1 MGEPAILHEEI
12 EVLQLD
18 WASVDHPELERALRM
33 LDAEVFHIDGWM
45 AGARNGA
52 MDLADRLSSVGLFR
66 RTEFEGQQHTVFIY
80 EITQTGLKL
89 RRRHRKHRARI
100 ALTRDIRGT
109 DAASA

>member
-1 MGEPAILHEEI
+1 MGAPALIQEEI

-52 MDLADRLSSVGLFR
+52 MELADRLSGVGVFR
-66 RTEFEGQQHTVFIY
+66 RTEAGGQQHTVVIY
-80 EITQTGLKL
+80 EITQLGLRL
-89 RRRHRKHRARI
+89 RRRHRKDRARI

-109 DAASA
+109 